1 MSVLDSIFNYN
12 ERLVVDEISKQL
24 ESGKRQQAFSEE
36 QLSDIA
42 CLALNRVPAKYIK
55 HSVDRAFYT
64 GDKERTEIAGM
75 VRKAVSESIVYISS
89 ADH

>member
-24 ESGKRQQAFSEE
+24 QDSNRLNDFSEE

-42 CLALNRVPAKYIK
+42 CLALNHVPAKYIK

-64 GDKERTEIAGM
+64 GDEERVEIAAR
-75 VRKAVSESIVYISS
+75 VRTGVADAIAYIAKAS
-89 ADH
+89 H